1 MIIAIDGPSGTGK
14 TTVARKVAQRLNFA
28 YFDTGATYRAITW
41 FFLQRKTPLEE
52 EKQIKKALE
61 GFEFSFKAVGQER
74 RYFVGPEDVTT
85 AIRTPLVTRFVSQVS
100 ALRPVREVVW
110 KRQRDAAKG
119 QDAVF
124 EGRDM
129 GTVVFP
135 DADLKIFLTARPEV
149 RAQRR
154 LKELEGDKSVSEEQH
169 RHMLE
174 ELMQRDRLDST
185 RKLAP
190 LKQARDAHLIDTS
203 DCTVDEVVEMILN
216 MVAGNVKKK

>member
-135 DADLKIFLTARPEV
+135 DADLGYRAPSSGSSRGLDRVLSAICACSGRRP
-149 RAQRR
+149 RTTCRR
-154 LKELEGDKSVSEEQH
+154 GPP
-169 RHMLE
+169 RGAGRGM
-174 ELMQRDRLDST
+174 DRPCRPDV
-185 RKLAP
+185 AP
-190 LKQARDAHLIDTS
+190 
-203 DCTVDEVVEMILN
+203 
-216 MVAGNVKKK
+216 